1 MHPDPI
7 DSEALDSCVLCWP
20 AEHQAAF
27 RGWSLRTGSSPSLRA
42 NSAFPY
48 SHQPDLGPETLAG
61 IEAYF
66 RERGRRPAFRI
77 APFGVGPRLEA
88 ALEEA
93 EYAAVEPTAVLT
105 RTLDPPGLGEEL
117 DPRSGVRFLDESD
130 WLRRLAA
137 VAGQPP
143 RIAEHYR
150 IVQARAPR
158 PRSHVAIE
166 VEGETVA
173 VVQGIRVEDW
183 FGVFDLVVAEPWRG
197 PLRGGP
203 RRRDAQ
209 LPLRRARQRARA
221 RALHGAGLQGGLR
234 VPLPRTCL
242 SGRPGHQQARRSE
255 PAESGAASRSTSLSL
270 FAASYAATL

>member
-1 MHPDPI
+1 MHPDSI
-7 DSEALDSCVLCWP
+7 DVEELDSCVLCWP

-48 SHQPDLGPETLAG
+48 SHQPDLGPETLTG

-77 APFGVGPRLEA
+77 APFGAGPRLEA

-93 EYAAVEPTAVLT
+93 EYTAVEHTAVLT
-105 RTLDPPGLGEEL
+105 RALDPPGLGEEL

-143 RIAEHYR
+143 RVAEHYR
-150 IVQARAPR
+150 IVQSRAPR

-166 VEGETVA
+166 VGGETVA
-173 VVQGIRVEDW
+173 VAQGIRVDDW
-183 FGVFDLVVAEPWRG
+183 CGVFDLVVAEPWRR
-197 PLRGGP
+197 RGI
-203 RRRDAQ
+203 A
-209 LPLRRARQRARA
+209 RRALRAVLSEAAREGA
-221 RALHGAGLQGGLR
+221 TRSFLYVTRDNERALELYIGLGFREAYEYHYRALI
-234 VPLPRTCL
+234 
-242 SGRPGHQQARRSE
+242 
-255 PAESGAASRSTSLSL
+255 
-270 FAASYAATL
+270 